1 MVTKDIE
8 YYSKLP
14 YTVILERH
22 DDQGTYWV
30 ARVAELPHCLTH
42 GNTPEEAVKEI
53 EEVKLDWIR
62 SNLEDGLP
70 IPEPTST
77 RYSGEIRLRM
87 PPSLHQLL
95 AQRAMVEGV
104 SLNQY
109 MVSGLSRVVGLDS
122 QHSPDIE
129 EARSKSNKD
138 RPYISLARG
147 QKRRE
152 QVFNYKD
159 QIKYPVSCGIIK
171 ESSKYK
177 YIIN

>member
-1 MVTKDIE
+1 MVVKDLE
-8 YYSKLP
+8 YYCKLP

-22 DDQGTYWV
+22 DDQDTYWV
-30 ARVAELPHCLTH
+30 ARVAELPHCLIH

-77 RYSGEIRLRM
+77 RYSGEIRVRM

-95 AQRAMVEGV
+95 AQRALVEGV

-109 MVSGLSRVVGLDS
+109 MVAGLSRSVGLDL
-122 QHSPDIE
+122 QRAE
-129 EARSKSNKD
+129 EAKETEPKLITGLSRTVSIWSWKE
-138 RPYISLARG
+138 
-147 QKRRE
+147 QRE
-152 QVFNYKD
+152 KYDFESQ
-159 QIKYPVSCGIIK
+159 KYPVSTGEVITPW
-171 ESSKYK
+171 SSK
-177 YIIN
+177 IEIN